1 MSIRISAIRFP
12 RTRSKAP
19 GIADRGVVS
28 ARNTSATPFSSAF
41 FAATSTATGSVSIA
55 RTRFAPRR
63 AAAIPR
69 IPVPVPTSRA
79 SRGGGERS
87 NTSSIIR
94 RHIRVVSW
102 VPVPNAWP
110 GSTVSTTSPS
120 PASTVS
126 QEGLITIFRP
136 IFRAW
141 KCSFHFSAQPA
152 SVISVGVAERL
163 RTGPERLRKDRE
175 EIEERLFEG
184 VEVGV
189 PGEIRGQAGYLRR
202 RRDRVRRVPFRA
214 EQLLVV
220 GRPEGTVGDEE
231 LGDGVD
237 RLAAGLDGERFP
249 AGHGVRAR

>member
-19 GIADRGVVS
+19 GISDRGVVA
-28 ARNTSATPFSSAF
+28 ARNRSATPFSSAF

-141 KCSFHFSAQPA
+141 KCSFHFSAQPV
-152 SVISVGVAERL
+152 SVISVASLNASGPGPNDSERSGTRSRNACL
-163 RTGPERLRKDRE
+163 R
-175 EIEERLFEG
+175 
-184 VEVGV
+184 
-189 PGEIRGQAGYLRR
+189 A
-202 RRDRVRRVPFRA
+202 
-214 EQLLVV
+214 
-220 GRPEGTVGDEE
+220 
-231 LGDGVD
+231 
-237 RLAAGLDGERFP
+237 
-249 AGHGVRAR
+249 